1 MIAAHSGR
9 ICDVGGDLAHFHM
22 LERVEYAFSG
32 DGSMVDQRSMETVE
46 MASIKNS
53 VGIKLKQPAIR

>member
-1 MIAAHSGR
+1 
-9 ICDVGGDLAHFHM
+9 M